1 LYGRLR
7 SELGSLAAS
16 EACQAKKKQ
25 ELVHTQLEIR
35 ARTAEAA
42 EAAGV
47 KTPPAPPLYGL
58 YEVHLLRKRSALEV
72 RPGPFSARSSSNS
85 LSGPL
90 SGITAITIPIIVRM
104 ASESARREVSALVS
118 RSTWKNQDSEY
129 ELVKL
134 TTVDLRPIYINL
146 RVLTVAT
153 DCQSL

>member
-1 LYGRLR
+1 MYGRLR

-47 KTPPAPPLYGL
+47 KTPPALPLYGL

-72 RPGPFSARSSSNS
+72 RSGPFSARSSSHS
-85 LSGPL
+85 LVRS
-90 SGITAITIPIIVRM
+90 SFWQDREYAIRMVMRIPSV
-104 ASESARREVSALVS
+104 SARRKVLASIF
-118 RSTWKNQDSEY
+118 RSTWRGRSFRFQLDKYGD
-129 ELVKL
+129 
-134 TTVDLRPIYINL
+134 R
-146 RVLTVAT
+146 
-153 DCQSL
+153 